1 MAYDLLITNGR
12 VVDGTGELGFL
23 ADVAVQD
30 GTIVGV
36 GKYAGAAA
44 KRTIDAAGRVVA
56 PGFIDHHTHYDP
68 QAVRDPLCSS
78 SVQNG
83 HTMVIV
89 GQCGQVLAPTRPGD
103 GACYP
108 AVYAGA
114 ASATRLSTLKA
125 GVDGTWESVGEY
137 LDALGKKRGINVG
150 TLVGHSGIRRY
161 VMGAAA
167 SERAEATPEE
177 LATMQR
183 LVREAMQAGALGFS
197 TAPARRAHPA

>member
-68 QAVRDPLCSS
+68 QAGGDPLCSS

-83 HTMVIV
+83 PTMVIV
-89 GQCGQVLAPTRPGD
+89 GQCGPGLAPTAPGEGPWD
-103 GACYP
+103 LEFLPGA
-108 AVYAGA
+108 
-114 ASATRLSTLKA
+114 R
-125 GVDGTWESVGEY
+125 
-137 LDALGKKRGINVG
+137 
-150 TLVGHSGIRRY
+150 
-161 VMGAAA
+161 
-167 SERAEATPEE
+167 
-177 LATMQR
+177 
-183 LVREAMQAGALGFS
+183 
-197 TAPARRAHPA
+197 